1 VTFQRL
7 LIMDDDSDIAAFVAE
22 VAVESGYNPAAISN
36 TNEFVTEYR
45 RFDPDGVIL
54 DLAMP
59 GQDGVQLL
67 RYLSEEEC
75 RVPILLFSGFDPR
88 VVDTVG
94 RLGRELGLKIVG
106 VLRKPATILDLKAAL
121 AKAFPDLP

>member
-1 VTFQRL
+1 MTCRRL
-7 LIMDDDSDIAAFVAE
+7 LIMDDDLDIAAFVAE
-22 VAVESGYNPAAISN
+22 VAAESGYKPAAISN
-36 TNEFVTEYR
+36 TKDFATEYR

-67 RYLSEEEC
+67 RFLCEEEC
-75 RVPILLFSGFDPR
+75 RIPILLFSGFDPR

-94 RLGRELGLKIVG
+94 RLGRELGLKIAG
-106 VLRKPATILDLKAAL
+106 ILRKPATIVDLKAAL
-121 AKAFPDLP
+121 ARAFPDTP